1 MLQANLNNYFVIA
14 STAVGLFAI
23 LLIWIY
29 LWETAR
35 GLKITDFSV
44 YKKYVN
50 SPFMFALIMLVIL
63 WITTQGLDSKLILC
77 FWILT
82 VSWIITAIG
91 ALIFSAVAKSSVE
104 DKREMRRAVL
114 PCISKVITMVVV
126 LWLIY

>member
-1 MLQANLNNYFVIA
+1 MLQAQLNDYFILA

-35 GLKITDFSV
+35 GLKITEFSI

-50 SPFMFALIMLVIL
+50 CPFVFALVMLVIL
-63 WITTQGLDSKLILC
+63 WITTQGLDLKLLFCI
-77 FWILT
+77 WILT
-82 VSWIITAIG
+82 VGWIVTAVG
-91 ALIFSAVAKSSVE
+91 TMIFSAIVSCSIE
-104 DKREMRRAVL
+104 DKRDMRKAIL
-114 PCISKVITMVVV
+114 PCISKVMIMVVV